1 MDIEVRF
8 DSITQFERY
17 LTSRETTKT
26 FADENSL
33 NSQLTNNYYFTRT
46 KDFEE
51 ANNYLLY
58 GDRALAKKIEAAGV
72 AKVRQ
77 NLSGH
82 KYERKNFANVVGYM
96 PHVPNFVAGVPL
108 AMIDTKRVS
117 KPIKQISIVYNITA
131 DGGTD
136 ALDMIDA
143 AAKLLSA
150 IMQIEASGI
159 RCNLYTSVVSECK
172 DRSKQHAV
180 MLIKVKS
187 SDKKLD
193 VLKCAYPIVSPS
205 MLRRHY
211 FRFMEVTDNVH
222 KTFCHGY
229 GHVVYDKKQIRKH
242 VENVG
247 VKNAVI
253 ISFEDIRNKWAADVK
268 EYVIKEA
275 TEQSKAK

>member
-1 MDIEVRF
+1 MKDIEKKF
-8 DSITQFERY
+8 DSITQFESY
-17 LTSRETTKT
+17 LSSRETTKT
-26 FADENSL
+26 FEDAGSL
-33 NSQLTNNYYFTRT
+33 KSQRTDNYYFSRT
-46 KDFEE
+46 KDFSE
-51 ANNYLLY
+51 ANDFLLY

-96 PHVPNFVAGVPL
+96 PHVPNFIAGVPL
-108 AMIDTKRVS
+108 SMIDTKRVS
-117 KPIKQISIVYNITA
+117 KPIKQVSIVYNITTE
-131 DGGTD
+131 GGTD

-150 IMQIEASGI
+150 VMQIEASGI
-159 RCNLYTSVVSECK
+159 RCNLYTSVVSECS
-172 DRSKQHAV
+172 DRCKQQAAMIV
-180 MLIKVKS
+180 KVKS

-193 VLKCAYPIVSPS
+193 VLKCSYPIVSPS
-205 MLRRHY
+205 MLRRHF

-222 KTFCHGY
+222 KTFCGGY

-242 VENVG
+242 VENMG

-253 ISFEDIRNKWAADVK
+253 ISFEDIRNKMTSDVK
-268 EYVIKEA
+268 EYVIKQA
-275 TEQSKAK
+275 KEQGK